1 MIFIETPIFTADLNE
16 LLTDDEYAE
25 FQQYL
30 ADNPRSGD
38 VIQDTGG
45 LRKIR
50 WTSNGKGKRGG
61 VRVIYYHL
69 NKCGCC

>member
-25 FQQYL
+25 FQRYL
-30 ADNPRSGD
+30 ADNPRLGD

-45 LRKIR
+45 LRK
-50 WTSNGKGKRGG
+50 
-61 VRVIYYHL
+61 L
-69 NKCGCC
+69 NEGW